1 MKGRDKASPDQYH
14 TEIENSEDIVKQTK
28 IIPALGESPITRAI
42 CVLGKDFHQ
51 KEMRQKGGRDREG
64 WSWSTKLKS
73 DIKQEKNRREGEKWA
88 VTVSVCAPPP
98 HPFMGIGLI
107 AVYHSYFRFIQICT
121 PWNIVQICLKVFVL
135 DQVSEYNSILLV
147 LGSHSEP
154 YREVMLY

>member
-1 MKGRDKASPDQYH
+1 MKGRDKASPDHYH
-14 TEIENSEDIVKQTK
+14 TEIENSEDILKQPK

-88 VTVSVCAPPP
+88 VTVSVCAPP
-98 HPFMGIGLI
+98 HPPIHGYWAYCCVSLLFQVHPDLHPMEHCTDLSQSFCVRPGLR
-107 AVYHSYFRFIQICT
+107 A
-121 PWNIVQICLKVFVL
+121 
-135 DQVSEYNSILLV
+135 
-147 LGSHSEP
+147 
-154 YREVMLY
+154 